1 MELWYRKFPPL
12 PYTVGVSAGLILAHG
27 AGSNR
32 NAPLLI
38 AVDRALAAAGWTVDR
53 IDLAFRQS
61 RPHGPPGPGDAKAD
75 QGSLRDAIAAMRAS
89 GAGPVFA
96 GGHSYGGRQATMLAA
111 ADETLVPALLILS
124 YPLHPPRRPEQLRTA
139 HLKNLRVPAL
149 FVHGSRDPFGS
160 IQEMRAALELIPGRT
175 RLVEFE
181 GAGHDLSAK
190 REPALAAAAERIA
203 QEFIDFVAAFICGA
217 PFTR

>member
-1 MELWYRKFPPL
+1 
-12 PYTVGVSAGLILAHG
+12 VSAGLVLTHG

-32 NAPLLI
+32 NALLLV
-38 AVDRALAAAGWTVDR
+38 AVDRALAAAGWTVER

-61 RPHGPPGPGDAKAD
+61 RPHGPPRPGDARAD
-75 QGSLRDAIAAMRAS
+75 QASLREAIAAMRAA
-89 GAGPVFA
+89 GAAPVFA

-111 ADETLVPALLILS
+111 EDETLVSALLILS

-139 HLKNLRVPAL
+139 HLKNLRVPTL

-175 RLVEFE
+175 QLIEFE
-181 GAGHDLSAK
+181 GAGHELARK
-190 REPALAAAAERIA
+190 TVTNLAAAAERIA
-203 QEFIDFVAAFICGA
+203 SEFIQFSTIS
-217 PFTR
+217 RE